1 MTNGGT
7 TQERDADERQ
17 AEGSKNNDEGGQVRK
32 GAQVGSRASQSVA
45 DPLSLSL
52 SLTSSRTVFGGR
64 TPIFPSRDS
73 GSRHVFSPLLQ
84 FSSGSDRSAVQYLQM
99 EAAKEEKSSFASR
112 SPAPP
117 PSERNTFLWC
127 GRRSRLGR
135 RAGGRWPMMGSVEPL
150 ELIAR
155 GGFSPE

>member
-1 MTNGGT
+1 MGRGGR
-7 TQERDADERQ
+7 TQGRRAALHEHEPRAAAGDDA
-17 AEGSKNNDEGGQVRK
+17 GVRYVQEEPK
-32 GAQVGSRASQSVA
+32 LKPVAQRTLAH
-45 DPLSLSL
+45 
-52 SLTSSRTVFGGR
+52 LTSSCTVFGGE
-64 TPIFPSRDS
+64 TDTDLSRDS

-99 EAAKEEKSSFASR
+99 EAAKEEKSAFARPASR
-112 SPAPP
+112 S

-135 RAGGRWPMMGSVEPL
+135 RTGERAMMGSVGPL

>member
-52 SLTSSRTVFGGR
+52 SHFFSHRFRRSDTDLSFPGQRESSRLL
-64 TPIFPSRDS
+64 SS
-73 GSRHVFSPLLQ
+73 SPPGPTGAPYNTCKWKLL
-84 FSSGSDRSAVQYLQM
+84 
-99 EAAKEEKSSFASR
+99 KKKN
-112 SPAPP
+112 P
-117 PSERNTFLWC
+117 PSLR
-127 GRRSRLGR
+127 GRRR
-135 RAGGRWPMMGSVEPL
+135 RRRRRETHSFGAAAERRVVN
-150 ELIAR
+150 
-155 GGFSPE
+155 F